1 MLVVVINDLYT
12 AAMLLVLAHKPDV
25 IIQKIKAFKGLHQS
39 RGRYVGFGTAAPV
52 PQGQRPCEGSGKTG
66 FDVLSRDKNK
76 GFMKPHHIGAFQ
88 LKPKKIVYDEF
99 VKRLQQER
107 LSPER
112 CTVQLFP
119 LLVAEG
125 LFDDLNTELRPFR
138 REIVLVII
146 EVSKETVNS
155 LPQFLASDLSPVS
168 DAFGILKDYG
178 PVLTLNLSQGWQEQR
193 QGRPFPP
200 FPSLRRSFC
209 GNSME

>member
-1 MLVVVINDLYT
+1 MLSLTELYT
-12 AAMLLVLAHKPDV
+12 GSE
-25 IIQKIKAFKGLHQS
+25 QKQFYEKLPELTELRTLSLWG
-39 RGRYVGFGTAAPV
+39 GNFGTDLTIV
-52 PQGQRPCEGSGKTG
+52 SILVILLNL
-66 FDVLSRDKNK
+66 F
-76 GFMKPHHIGAFQ
+76 
-88 LKPKKIVYDEF
+88 VYDEF

-125 LFDDLNTELRPFR
+125 LFADLNTELRPFR